1 MSVYTQ
7 VSAEALARFLAGY
20 ELGDAVALEP
30 IASGVENSNY
40 FLTTS
45 RGRFVLTL
53 FERLG
58 PKELEFY
65 LGLMSHLR
73 ARGLPCPQPLV
84 AHDGLLLH
92 ELAGRPA
99 AIVTRLEGKSIELPT
114 VAHCRAVGGLL
125 ARLHR
130 AAADYPVTI
139 ANPRAAA
146 WWRQTA
152 AWVGPSL
159 PADEHALLEDE
170 LVFQQA
176 HRARALPQGVIHA
189 DLFRDNVLFVPDS
202 SRVRLAGVLDFYFAG
217 RDRLLMDLAIAANDW
232 CLAADDAGHLDS
244 ERTRALLAGYH
255 GERALTA
262 AEARAWPVFLRA
274 AALRFWLSRLAD
286 RLRPRAGVRVLQKDP
301 AQFRDLLRAH
311 RREGAPPWL
320 GDT

>member
-7 VSAEALARFLAGY
+7 VSAEALAVFLASYG
-20 ELGDAVALEP
+20 LGDAIALEP

-40 FLTTS
+40 FLTTAH
-45 RGRFVLTL
+45 GCFVLTL

-58 PKELEFY
+58 AKELEVY
-65 LGLMSHLR
+65 LGLMNHLHV
-73 ARGLPCPQPLV
+73 RGLPCPQPLV
-84 AHDGLLLH
+84 ARDGHLLH

-99 AIVTRLEGKSIELPT
+99 AIFTRLEGKSVELPT
-114 VAHCRAVGGLL
+114 VAHCRAAGDLL

-130 AAADYPVTI
+130 AGADCPVPF
-139 ANPRAAA
+139 ANPRGAT

-159 PADEHALLEDE
+159 PADERALLEDE
-170 LVFQQA
+170 LRFQQA
-176 HRARALPQGVIHA
+176 HRADPLPEGVIHA

-202 SRVRLAGVLDFYFAG
+202 SQVRLAGVLDFYFAG

-232 CLAADDAGHLDS
+232 CLADDDGHLDP

-301 AQFRDLLRAH
+301 GPFRDLLRAH
-311 RREGAPPWL
+311 RRDVAPPWL